1 MTERNTDPTLY
12 AVVRADGTA
21 AVTVAGVTQEIRA
34 ADEDSVRQQILERA
48 RQRAVIAGHPVRLT
62 TSEPAGR
69 WWLIVHANGQ
79 VFEDRSVRDSL
90 ASDPGAN
97 PAPDQTRPDH
107 TAPDH

>member
-1 MTERNTDPTLY
+1 GISRIEVEHGTRPAPPIRRNRTMTERNTDPTLY

-21 AVTVAGVTQEIRA
+21 AVTVDGVTQEIRA

-69 WWLIVHANGQ
+69 WWLIVHA
-79 VFEDRSVRDSL
+79 
-90 ASDPGAN
+90 
-97 PAPDQTRPDH
+97 
-107 TAPDH
+107 